1 MTQPRNDLVL
11 DDKGER
17 IYTFLTWSETIPAGE
32 TKTIDVNIGNVGK
45 VISSIEMG
53 FYATI
58 VLNADVETTVLKI
71 SDFTNGMPTIS
82 FDGQIKDVGSK
93 YFEMVGE
100 L

>member
-1 MTQPRNDLVL
+1 
-11 DDKGER
+11 
-17 IYTFLTWSETIPAGE
+17 
-32 TKTIDVNIGNVGK
+32 
-45 VISSIEMG
+45 MG